1 MIKIKRHAYSE
12 FFQKIIDFADLSFL
26 KFKID
31 LELNISKSEFANF
44 VLVFEFDG
52 FFFFFSKSVKYMK
65 TQK

>member
-44 VLVFEFDG
+44 VLVLEFDG
-52 FFFFFSKSVKYMK
+52 FFFFFF
-65 TQK
+65 